1 MPINGYMWSIVRDN
15 LGALTPLILLSLVS
29 VSVIIERI
37 VYFFFV
43 REDSALT
50 RKAGALYT
58 QGKNDAALEA
68 LMNSTSPESALLR
81 YAINNRFILDDLL
94 HARLQIIAR
103 NRLALLEKRV
113 AFLAIAANIATLLGL
128 LGTVV
133 GMIIVFSAMEQ
144 ARASDPYILA
154 GGIGQAL
161 LTTAAGL
168 MVAIPSLFFHHF
180 FTESIVQRAGKL
192 EALIAE
198 ILSTKGAVL

>member
-1 MPINGYMWSIVRDN
+1 MWSIIKDN
-15 LGALTPLILLSLVS
+15 FVALLPLIILSLVS

-43 REDSALT
+43 REDSELT

-58 QGKNDAALEA
+58 QGKNDAALDA

-113 AFLAIAANIATLLGL
+113 AFLAVAANIATLLGL

-133 GMIIVFSAMEQ
+133 GMILVFGAMEQ

-180 FTESIVQRAGKL
+180 FMESIVRRASRMETL
-192 EALIAE
+192 MAE
-198 ILSTKGAVL
+198 ILSNKGAVL

>member
-1 MPINGYMWSIVRDN
+1 MWSIIKDN
-15 LGALTPLILLSLVS
+15 FVALLPLIILSLVS

-43 REDSALT
+43 REDSELT

-58 QGKNDAALEA
+58 QGKNDAALDA

-113 AFLAIAANIATLLGL
+113 AFLAVAANIATLLGL
-128 LGTVV
+128 LGTVL
-133 GMIIVFSAMEQ
+133 GMILVFGAMEQ

-180 FTESIVQRAGKL
+180 FMESIVRRASRMETL
-192 EALIAE
+192 MAE
-198 ILSTKGAVL
+198 ILSNKGAVL

>member
-1 MPINGYMWSIVRDN
+1 MWSIIKDN
-15 LGALTPLILLSLVS
+15 LEALLPLIILSLVS
-29 VSVIIERI
+29 VAVIIERI

-43 REDSALT
+43 REDSDLT
-50 RKAGALYT
+50 SKAGTLYA
-58 QGKNDAALEA
+58 QGKNDVALDA

-81 YAINNRFILDDLL
+81 YAVNNRFLLDDLL

-113 AFLAIAANIATLLGL
+113 AFLAVAANLATLFGL
-128 LGTVV
+128 LGTVL
-133 GMIIVFSAMEQ
+133 GMILVFGAMEQ

-180 FTESIVQRAGKL
+180 FTESIVRRASRM
-192 EALIAE
+192 ETLIAE
-198 ILSTKGAVL
+198 ILSSKGAIL

>member
-1 MPINGYMWSIVRDN
+1 MWSIIKDN
-15 LGALTPLILLSLVS
+15 FAALLPLIILSLVS

-43 REDSALT
+43 REDSELT

-58 QGKNDAALEA
+58 QGKNDAALDA

-113 AFLAIAANIATLLGL
+113 AFLAVAANIATLLGL
-128 LGTVV
+128 LGTVL
-133 GMIIVFSAMEQ
+133 GMILVFGAMEQ

-180 FTESIVQRAGKL
+180 FTESIVRRASRMETL
-192 EALIAE
+192 MAE
-198 ILSTKGAVL
+198 ILSSKGAVL

>member
-1 MPINGYMWSIVRDN
+1 MWAIVRDN
-15 LGALTPLILLSLVS
+15 LVALLPLIFLSLVS
-29 VSVIIERI
+29 VSFIIERL

-43 REDSALT
+43 RYDHVLT
-50 RKAGALYT
+50 GRAGTLFKE
-58 QGKNDAALEA
+58 GKNDTALDV
-68 LMNSTSPESALLR
+68 LMASSSPESALLR

-94 HARLQIIAR
+94 RARLQIIAR
-103 NRLALLEKRV
+103 NRLVLLEKHV

-168 MVAIPSLFFHHF
+168 MVAIPSLFFHHI
-180 FTESIVQRAGKL
+180 FTEAIAQRANRL
-192 EALIAE
+192 ETVIDE
-198 ILSTKGAVL
+198 ILSSKGAIL

>member
-1 MPINGYMWSIVRDN
+1 M
-15 LGALTPLILLSLVS
+15 PLIILSLVS
-29 VSVIIERI
+29 VAVIIERI

-43 REDSALT
+43 REDSDLT
-50 RKAGALYT
+50 SKAGTLYA
-58 QGKNDAALEA
+58 QGKNDVALDA

-81 YAINNRFILDDLL
+81 YAVNNRFLLDDLL

-113 AFLAIAANIATLLGL
+113 AFLAVAANLATLFGL
-128 LGTVV
+128 LGTVL
-133 GMIIVFSAMEQ
+133 GMILVFGAMEQ

-180 FTESIVQRAGKL
+180 FTESIVRRASRM
-192 EALIAE
+192 ETLIAE
-198 ILSTKGAVL
+198 ILSSKGAIL